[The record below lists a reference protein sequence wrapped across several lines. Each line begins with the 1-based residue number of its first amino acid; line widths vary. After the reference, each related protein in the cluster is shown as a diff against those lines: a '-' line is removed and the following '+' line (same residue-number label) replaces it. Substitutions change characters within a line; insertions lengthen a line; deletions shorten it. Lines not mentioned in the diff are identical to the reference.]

1 MQNLFVIYLFHVF
14 MLNMLLLTIVNQ
26 LRKKQYKY
34 VTK

>member
-26 LRKKQYKY
+26 LRKKLYKY